1 MLRGAAKNFA
11 HCAPVCRPDQYG
23 RILEELRAS
32 GELSLDTRRRLAAE
46 AFAHTAAYEAA
57 IATWFNAREEFPD
70 SLVVSLDKVLD
81 LAYGENPHQRA
92 AYYAER
98 GVRRHLLS
106 RVEQLHGKELS
117 FNNLNDFSAARSLAR
132 EFRLPACVIVKH
144 ANPCGV
150 AVATTIE
157 EAYDKALASDPTSAY
172 GGVVVL
178 NREVEVPL
186 GEKLAEQFVE
196 VLFAPGYTEDALDAL
211 RRKKN
216 TRILLDGERRAGTPG
231 ERSYKRVIGGMLVQ
245 DSDAEV
251 EDRDGWQ
258 LVTGELS
265 EPQWGDLVFAWRVCK
280 HVASNAIVLVK
291 DLQTIGIGAG
301 QMSRV
306 DAVRIAVEKT
316 AEFGHD
322 PSGSA
327 LASDA
332 FFPFPDGPQ
341 IALDAGDDSDRPAGR
356 LSPRRGR
363 DRRGRPGRR
372 GHGLHRPPPF
382 PPLERSACRVEAIDL
397 ALDVRFGDRPPEI
410 DVPAVQHESDG
421 PEPAQPRRPRIP
433 GAGGRPH
440 NPDGGVDDGVD
451 DEMVLEIASLLQT
464 HESCVALTQGDF
476 RFFAHDTSVP
486 HGATAGIGVR
496 TQPWR
501 IFYGAA
507 WDVDLG
513 FGRSSS
519 LR

>member
-1 MLRGAAKNFA
+1 MPRRALISVYDEDGIEELGRGLSELGWELVSSGGTATFLEEHGLAVTRVEDVTGAPEMLGGRVKTLHPRIHAGILARRDRDDDLAALADQEIEPFDLVCVNLYPFEEVTGRRGVTEEEAVETIDVGGPSMLRGAAKNFA
-11 HCAPVCRPDQYG
+11 HCAPVCRPDQYHG
-23 RILEELRAS
+23 VLEELRAS
-32 GELSLDTRRRLAAE
+32 GELSLETRRRLAAE

-70 SLVVSLDKVLD
+70 SLVISLDKVLD

-98 GVRRHLLS
+98 GGRRHLLS

-117 FNNLNDFSAARSLAR
+117 FNNLTDFSAARSLAR
-132 EFRLPACVIVKH
+132 EFAVPACVIVKH

-150 AVATTIE
+150 AIGATAE

-178 NREVEVPL
+178 NREVEAPL

-211 RRKKN
+211 RRKKS
-216 TRILLDGERRAGTPG
+216 TRILLDGERRAGQSG

-245 DSDAEV
+245 DSDSEID
-251 EDRDGWQ
+251 ERDGWQ

-280 HVASNAIVLVK
+280 HVASNAIVLAK

-306 DAVRIAVEKT
+306 DAVRIAVEKA

-322 PSGSA
+322 ATGSA

-341 IALDAGDDSDRPAGR
+341 IAL
-356 LSPRRGR
+356 
-363 DRRGRPGRR
+363 
-372 GHGLHRPPPF
+372 
-382 PPLERSACRVEAIDL
+382 
-397 ALDVRFGDRPPEI
+397 
-410 DVPAVQHESDG
+410 
-421 PEPAQPRRPRIP
+421 
-433 GAGGRPH
+433 GA
-440 NPDGGVDDGVD
+440 
-451 DEMVLEIASLLQT
+451 
-464 HESCVALTQGDF
+464 
-476 RFFAHDTSVP
+476 
-486 HGATAGIGVR
+486 GATAIV
-496 TQPWR
+496 QPGGSR
-501 IFYGAA
+501 RDEAVIAAVAQAGAA
-507 WDVDLG
+507 MV
-513 FGRSSS
+513 FTGR
-519 LR
+519 RHFRH